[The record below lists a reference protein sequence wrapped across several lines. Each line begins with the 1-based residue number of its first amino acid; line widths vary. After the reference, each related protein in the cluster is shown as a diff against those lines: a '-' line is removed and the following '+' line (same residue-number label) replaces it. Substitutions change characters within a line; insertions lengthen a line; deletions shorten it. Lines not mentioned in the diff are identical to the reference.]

1 MQTGRDWRGLMR
13 RATEMP
19 LTRYAIAILM
29 VTAVAGFRAAFD
41 EGLGSGAYF
50 ILYYPA
56 FVVIAYALG
65 TGPVFVS
72 IGVALLFSYFAF
84 TETEARADPTTT
96 VRLALYTLSSTMVAL
111 VVIHV
116 RDRLAAL
123 SQDLAKVS
131 ALTRGQADLFR
142 EHAERVSNHLQLI
155 SALLELNAN
164 DEAAGESARV
174 LRNAASRTML
184 ISRMHRSYSS
194 NDIEPIDFA
203 AFAAR
208 LADSALEGLGRPPLS
223 IVIEGQL
230 SLLPEQATSLSLILL
245 ECINARAKAQPCGVM
260 TVGLTSFGAE
270 GVLTVTE
277 DAGGA
282 QDARLL
288 GALAEQMKGRLVLG
302 QKDRHG
308 ILRLAFPTEAQPL
321 PKWDPLSPLH

>member
-1 MQTGRDWRGLMR
+1 MQTGQEWRELVR
-13 RATEMP
+13 RATE
-19 LTRYAIAILM
+19 TTVARYAIAVLM
-29 VTAVAGFRAAFD
+29 VAAVAGFRAAFD
-41 EGLGSGAYF
+41 AGLGTGAYF

-65 TGPVFVS
+65 NGPVFVS
-72 IGVALLFSYFAF
+72 IGIALLFSYFAF
-84 TETEARADPTTT
+84 TDVEARAEPTTT

-116 RDRLAAL
+116 RDRLSSL

-155 SALLELNAN
+155 SALLELNAK
-164 DEAAGESARV
+164 DEAPGESARV
-174 LRNAASRTML
+174 LRNAASRTLL

-203 AFAAR
+203 AFATR
-208 LADSALEGLGRPPLS
+208 LADSALEGFGRPPLS

-230 SLLPEQATSLSLILL
+230 SLLPEQATSLSLVLL
-245 ECINARAKAQPCGVM
+245 ECISARAKTNPQGVM
-260 TVGLTSFGAE
+260 KVGLSSFGGE
-270 GVLTVTE
+270 GVLTVSE
-277 DAGGA
+277 DAGGI

-288 GALAEQMKGRLVLG
+288 GALAEQMKGRLVLAN
-302 QKDRHG
+302 KDRHG
-308 ILRLAFPTEAQPL
+308 TLRLAFPTEAQPL
-321 PKWDPLSPLH
+321 PKWDPISPLH

>member
-1 MQTGRDWRGLMR
+1 MQMGLDWRDLIR
-13 RATEMP
+13 RTSEKAVA
-19 LTRYAIAILM
+19 RYAIAVLM
-29 VTAVAGFRAAFD
+29 VALIAGFRAAFD
-41 EGLGSGAYF
+41 AGLGSGAYF

-56 FVVIAYALG
+56 FVVIAYAFG

-84 TETEARADPTTT
+84 TEMEARAEPTTT

-111 VVIHV
+111 VVVHV
-116 RDRLAAL
+116 RDRLSNL
-123 SQDLAKVS
+123 SRDLAKVS
-131 ALTRGQADLFR
+131 ALTRGQAELFR

-174 LRNAASRTML
+174 IRNAASRTML

-203 AFAAR
+203 AFAGR
-208 LADSALEGLGRPPLS
+208 LADSALESLGRPPLS
-223 IVIEGQL
+223 IVIEGEL
-230 SLLPEQATSLSLILL
+230 SLLPEQATSLSLVLL
-245 ECINARAKAQPCGVM
+245 ECINARAQANPRGLM
-260 TVGLTSFGAE
+260 TIGLASQGAE
-270 GVLTVTE
+270 GVLTITE
-277 DAGGA
+277 DEGSA

-302 QKDRHG
+302 KKERHG
-308 ILRLAFPTEAQPL
+308 LLRLAFPTAVQPL
-321 PKWDPLSPLH
+321 PKWDPLTPLH